1 MDNFTEIDT
10 LTLNNGKSYIV
21 TDQIVIE
28 NDTYLFLNN
37 ENDYSD
43 FCIKKLIPNNN
54 EELQGIETKDEFNR
68 VLNAFLEKNKDLLKE
83 E

>member
-54 EELQGIETKDEFNR
+54 EELQGIETKEEFNK

>member
-54 EELQGIETKDEFNR
+54 EELQGIETKEEFNR